1 MDEGFASLEDF
12 GLDEIADKS
21 RKPIFRWLLRIFFD
35 GKIQERSTQGTHA
48 NRFDENRVY
57 NITSYSK
64 GNLLD
69 PIDVFDREEMICE
82 DVEEKYYSDFK
93 FKHPLPK

>member
-1 MDEGFASLEDF
+1 MKLQIKVENLCRGAYTGYFSSKF
-12 GLDEIADKS
+12 
-21 RKPIFRWLLRIFFD
+21 RKGVLA
-35 GKIQERSTQGTHA
+35 THA

-69 PIDVFDREEMICE
+69 PIDVFDKGRDDM
-82 DVEEKYYSDFK
+82 
-93 FKHPLPK
+93 